1 MLSAILEHRVHDTLP
16 SHHLETL
23 RHLPPEGSWCR
34 KETASPQQA
43 DRLVRATVS
52 SLRAGQ
58 YQADLIA
65 KMRRILGEA
74 LTQAGLLTVTYRV
87 DGEGAL
93 VQVEGRGARLDRIVL
108 RPGGYMVW
116 TRYRKAGEQL
126 NLQECRLIH

>member
-1 MLSAILEHRVHDTLP
+1 
-16 SHHLETL
+16 
-23 RHLPPEGSWCR
+23 
-34 KETASPQQA
+34 
-43 DRLVRATVS
+43 
-52 SLRAGQ
+52 
-58 YQADLIA
+58 
-65 KMRRILGEA
+65 MRRILGEA